1 MLWHL
6 VHPGRSPPRAVPP
19 SGLPSRGA
27 RGPDHYA
34 PIGRAPCDA
43 LSPRML
49 RIIGE
54 LAEHW
59 RRVDDIEGVV
69 IHVLEHMLCINR
81 RPAQWTEQRCLPRPN
96 VPIGQSMPNE
106 LSHVSHAFCSS
117 PRRRLLQHWEKTRLS
132 IELRTYFT
140 NRHLPKRFGS
150 RRGSDCPAENSG
162 NRTLLPVKHEAER
175 RGSSNECRILETARR
190 GVRGPN
196 YPG

>member
-1 MLWHL
+1 
-6 VHPGRSPPRAVPP
+6 VAA
-19 SGLPSRGA
+19 RGA
-27 RGPDHYA
+27 RTRSLRTNRQGALRCPVTSHVA
-34 PIGRAPCDA
+34 HHRGAGRALAPSRRHRGCGHSCAGAYA
-43 LSPRML
+43 LHKPAACS
-49 RIIGE
+49 
-54 LAEHW
+54 
-59 RRVDDIEGVV
+59 VDRTK
-69 IHVLEHMLCINR
+69 M
-81 RPAQWTEQRCLPRPN
+81 PPRPN
-96 VPIGQSMPNE
+96 VLIGQSMPNE

-162 NRTLLPVKHEAER
+162 NRTLLPVKYEAER